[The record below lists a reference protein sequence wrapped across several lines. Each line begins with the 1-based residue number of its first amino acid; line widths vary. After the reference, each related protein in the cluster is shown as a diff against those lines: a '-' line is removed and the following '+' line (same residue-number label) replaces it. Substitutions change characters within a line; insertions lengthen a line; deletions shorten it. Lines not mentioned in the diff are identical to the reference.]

1 MRVFLVRHAV
11 SNISKGKWQTSESKL
26 GKVGESQSKALAKRS
41 RFQSVDL
48 ILSSKWT
55 RAKETAEIISKITDK
70 PLELFDGIHERKQH
84 PEIYGLDRKSKIS
97 MKYYREAY
105 SNYANLDWKYDKK
118 EESYRELIERT
129 EKFRRHLEKK
139 HEQKTL
145 LVISH
150 EIFIRCFI
158 ASCLLGRKYD
168 DLTFKKI
175 YSALTISNTGI
186 SLLEYVEKRKTWRLW
201 YLNDFSHLKSVN
213 KRKVKRN

>member
-11 SNISKGKWQTSESKL
+11 GDIPKDKWQTPETKL
-26 GKVGESQSKALAKRS
+26 GKVGESQSKALARRS

-55 RAKETAEIISKITDK
+55 RAKETAEIISELTDK

-84 PEIYGLDRKSKIS
+84 PDIYGVDRKSKIS

-105 SNYANLDWKYDKK
+105 DNYADLDWKFDGR
-118 EESYRELIERT
+118 EESYRELIGRA

-139 HEQKTL
+139 HKQKTL
-145 LVISH
+145 LVVSH

-158 ASCLLGRKYD
+158 VSCLLGRKYD

-186 SLLEYVEKRKTWRLW
+186 SLLEYIEKRKTWKLW

-213 KRKVKRN
+213 IRKVKRS